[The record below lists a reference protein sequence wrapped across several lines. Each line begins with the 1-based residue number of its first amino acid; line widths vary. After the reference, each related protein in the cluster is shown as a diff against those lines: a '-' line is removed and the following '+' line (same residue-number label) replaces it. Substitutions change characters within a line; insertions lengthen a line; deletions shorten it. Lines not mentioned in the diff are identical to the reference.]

1 MQTITSSDG
10 TRIAF
15 WKYGVGP
22 PLVLVHG
29 TLADHTTTWRFVL
42 PSLSSQFTVYAMDR
56 RGRGG
61 SEDSPV
67 YDLQREAEDVA
78 CLIDSIG
85 QPVNLLGHSHGGLC
99 AFEAALLTPNLCRL
113 IVYEGIPLRGAEEIK
128 ADLVERLEAMLRA
141 GDTEGTLVTM
151 LNELLELPR
160 EELDVMRAQQDAWA
174 VRLANTLTMPRELGA
189 FERYS
194 FTPQRFMAMDTPTLL
209 LVGEKSSA
217 RELVNARAIA
227 DALPRAEIATLAG
240 QQHLAMYT
248 APDLFGSEV
257 MRFLTP

>member
-1 MQTITSSDG
+1 M
-10 TRIAF
+10 
-15 WKYGVGP
+15 
-22 PLVLVHG
+22 
-29 TLADHTTTWRFVL
+29 
-42 PSLSSQFTVYAMDR
+42 
-56 RGRGG
+56 
-61 SEDSPV
+61 
-67 YDLQREAEDVA
+67 
-78 CLIDSIG
+78 
-85 QPVNLLGHSHGGLC
+85 NLLGHSHGGLC

-160 EELDVMRAQQDAWA
+160 EEPGMMRAQQDAWA

-189 FERYS
+189 FERYG

-209 LVGEKSSA
+209 LVGEKSPA
-217 RELVNARAIA
+217 REHVNDRAIA